1 MEWPKG
7 LLTERVDEK
16 GSHFGSKTTM
26 LESVGLLLP
35 LLVFPDVVAGK
46 NLLFKVDNT
55 AVLWGWNS
63 GYVRNDE
70 TATEVL
76 KSVSYLAG
84 YLGTPVHV
92 EHVDRMSEDLACLAD
107 EMSRRSVS
115 KHRARREVLETSER
129 WKVDSFLNQWLEDPS
144 AKGDLCGR
152 LMKELKNKKNYVIL
166 QKNYRQKYRNI
177 YPKK

>member
-1 MEWPKG
+1 M
-7 LLTERVDEK
+7 LTEKGDEK

-26 LESVGLLLP
+26 LESDGLLLP

-70 TATEVL
+70 SATEVL

-84 YLGTPVHV
+84 YL
-92 EHVDRMSEDLACLAD
+92 
-107 EMSRRSVS
+107 
-115 KHRARREVLETSER
+115 
-129 WKVDSFLNQWLEDPS
+129 
-144 AKGDLCGR
+144 
-152 LMKELKNKKNYVIL
+152 
-166 QKNYRQKYRNI
+166 
-177 YPKK
+177 